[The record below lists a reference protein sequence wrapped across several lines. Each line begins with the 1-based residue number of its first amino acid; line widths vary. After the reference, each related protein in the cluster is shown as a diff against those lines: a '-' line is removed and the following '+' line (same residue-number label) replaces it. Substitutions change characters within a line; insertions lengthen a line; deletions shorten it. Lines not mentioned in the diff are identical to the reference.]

1 MRRIWV
7 LTVVSLIAAGSAN
20 VFAGCGSASGS
31 ALDTL
36 PPIRTTT
43 STTTTTTT
51 PYTGR
56 IFYLVKRGDNLSEI
70 AKAYKVTSS
79 SIMELNGLT
88 TDVLQVGQ
96 ELEIP
101 NNVRVDADL
110 PSVST
115 APSSTD
121 P

>member
-1 MRRIWV
+1 MRRV
-7 LTVVSLIAAGSAN
+7 LMVTLVPVVVAASMLSLASCGAG
-20 VFAGCGSASGS
+20 SGS

-36 PPIRTTT
+36 PPIKTTT

-51 PYTGR
+51 PYSGR
-56 IFYLVKRGDNLSEI
+56 IFYIVKRGDNLSEI
-70 AKAYKVTSS
+70 ARAYQVTAN
-79 SIMELNGLT
+79 SIMELNGLN

-101 NNVRVDADL
+101 NDVRLDAEL

-115 APSSTD
+115 APSSTEA
-121 P
+121 

>member
-1 MRRIWV
+1 MRRLWV
-7 LTVVSLIAAGSAN
+7 LTVVSLVVTGSAAAL
-20 VFAGCGSASGS
+20 AGCGSASGS

-36 PPIRTTT
+36 PPIKTTT

-56 IFYLVKRGDNLSEI
+56 IFYVVKRGDNLSEI
-70 AKAYKVTSS
+70 AKAYKVTSN

-88 TDVLQVGQ
+88 SDVLQVGQ

-101 NNVRVDADL
+101 NDVRLDAEL